1 MGSKLLKAFVL
12 LFAISIA
19 IGLIFEKEIKMFLFY
34 GSKAP
39 SSSFKDGRK
48 FEELKDSDETEATN
62 SNKVFSTEPKVELMH
77 GSKSAIFHKETK
89 TDDKDPI
96 IFPGSKSGIRPLE
109 VKEDDDK
116 DPIIFSGSKS
126 GIRPVE
132 IKEEKDDQKEQ
143 KEQQKSGNN
152 KK

>member
-1 MGSKLLKAFVL
+1 MRSKLLKAFVL

-19 IGLIFEKEIKMFLFY
+19 LGLIFEKEIKMFLFS
-34 GSKAP
+34 GSKSL
-39 SSSFKDGRK
+39 SSDIFKDGRK
-48 FEELKDSDETEATN
+48 FEELKDSGETEATN
-62 SNKVFSTEPKVELMH
+62 NNKIFSTEPKVELMH
-77 GSKSAIFHKETK
+77 SSKSVIFHKETE
-89 TDDKDPI
+89 T
-96 IFPGSKSGIRPLE
+96 
-109 VKEDDDK
+109 DDK

-132 IKEEKDDQKEQ
+132 VKEEDDKEPIIFSGSKSGIRPVEVKEEKDDQ